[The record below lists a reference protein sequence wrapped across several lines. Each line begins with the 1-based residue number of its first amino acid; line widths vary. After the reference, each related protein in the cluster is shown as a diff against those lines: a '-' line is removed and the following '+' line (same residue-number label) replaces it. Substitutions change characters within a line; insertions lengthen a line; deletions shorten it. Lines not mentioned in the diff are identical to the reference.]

1 MLPLSFALCV
11 LLTSSSAS
19 ASSRVHTVTRHIT
32 AHSRNSDLDGRLL
45 PPALFEAPLIA
56 RVPRRAS
63 RVHALNALRSLSSD
77 NSGGEY
83 TTPLMGADY
92 DFEYLVPITIGGQNF
107 SVIVDTGSSDTWLP
121 KTGFACFN
129 LTGHPESAS
138 TCAFGSPGF
147 DPARSKSFVPF
158 PNTEFK
164 IMYGDGEYLSG
175 VAAYETVGVGG
186 CVVTHQEIGLVTS
199 AAWVGD
205 GINTGLLGLA
215 YPLLTSVSNA
225 STGSGANGHGAQM
238 PYDPWFFSAVKQ
250 GRVREPYFSLALN
263 RPSSPSPG
271 PGPDAHLG
279 VLALGGL
286 PSGVGVTNV
295 RVTLPVQGYSVATGT
310 RTRVDVGNSNGAGAV
325 NANHDADEN
334 ANTSYRYFALPIQAY
349 TFPGYTFPGSGGTD
363 GVTILD
369 SGTTLSMLPSPVAQ
383 AYNRAWGA
391 TWKGGV
397 WWVDCGSAN
406 PDSSSTSTNR
416 TQGRKHGLKRER
428 KDKNGKRNANPP
440 PPFSVQI
447 ANKTFTVDAR
457 DLVVYVG
464 TGTDGAALCASGI
477 QDGGPGGSGSVFILG
492 DVFLHNVVATFDI
505 QRNEVT
511 ITQRERYQ

>member
-63 RVHALNALRSLSSD
+63 KVHALNALRSFSSD

-92 DFEYLVPITIGGQNF
+92 DFEYLVPIMIGGQNF

-129 LTGHPESAS
+129 LTGHPEPAT

-225 STGSGANGHGAQM
+225 STGSGANEHGAQM

-250 GRVREPYFSLALN
+250 GRVRQPYFSLALN

-271 PGPDAHLG
+271 PGPDPHLG

-286 PSGVGVTNV
+286 PSGVGLTNV
-295 RVTLPVQGYSVATGT
+295 RVTVPVQGYSVTTGT
-310 RTRVDVGNSNGAGAV
+310 RTRVDNANGDSNSNT
-325 NANHDADEN
+325 NADPNTS
-334 ANTSYRYFALPIQAY
+334 TSYRYFALPIQSY
-349 TFPGYTFPGSGGTD
+349 NFPGHTFPGSGGTD

-383 AYNRAWGA
+383 AYNKVWGA

-416 TQGRKHGLKRER
+416 THGRKDGLKRER
-428 KDKNGKRNANPP
+428 KDRNGKRNANPP

-447 ANKTFTVDAR
+447 ANKMFTVDAR

-464 TGTDGAALCASGI
+464 AD
-477 QDGGPGGSGSVFILG
+477 GGSGDAQG

-511 ITQRERYQ
+511 ITQRERY